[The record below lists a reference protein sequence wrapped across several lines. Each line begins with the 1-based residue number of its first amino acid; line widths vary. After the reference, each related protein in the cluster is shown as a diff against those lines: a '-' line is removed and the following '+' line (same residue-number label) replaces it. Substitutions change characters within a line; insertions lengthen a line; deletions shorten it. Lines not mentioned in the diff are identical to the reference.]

1 MEKNKTIPKY
11 LICTMTLLLSCLVA
25 CLSSCGNSRAL
36 VKVRNNA
43 DQTTTQIDIRTGNGG
58 TTEVKVNPTVSMD
71 SLSFKF
77 GKNDR

>member
-1 MEKNKTIPKY
+1 MSL
-11 LICTMTLLLSCLVA
+11 LISCLVV

>member
-1 MEKNKTIPKY
+1 MSL
-11 LICTMTLLLSCLVA
+11 LISCLAV

>member
-1 MEKNKTIPKY
+1 MSLAI
-11 LICTMTLLLSCLVA
+11 MCLAA
-25 CLSSCGNSRAL
+25 CFSSCGNSRAL

-77 GKNDR
+77 GKK

>member
-1 MEKNKTIPKY
+1 MEKIKTIPNCRIY
-11 LICTMTLLLSCLVA
+11 AISLAILCSVA

-58 TTEVKVNPTVSMD
+58 TTEVKVNPSVSMD

-77 GKNDR
+77 GQK

>member
-1 MEKNKTIPKY
+1 MEKSKTIPKY
-11 LICTMTLLLSCLVA
+11 LFFTMSLLALCLAA

-58 TTEVKVNPTVSMD
+58 TTEVKVNPSVSMD

-77 GKNDR
+77 GNK

>member
-1 MEKNKTIPKY
+1 MEKSKTIPKC
-11 LICTMTLLLSCLVA
+11 LIFVTSLLASCLVA

-77 GKNDR
+77 GKK

>member
-1 MEKNKTIPKY
+1 MSLAI
-11 LICTMTLLLSCLVA
+11 MCLVA
-25 CLSSCGNSRAL
+25 CLSSCGNSRAF

-58 TTEVKVNPTVSMD
+58 TTEVKVNPSVSLD

-77 GKNDR
+77 GQK

>member
-1 MEKNKTIPKY
+1 MSF
-11 LICTMTLLLSCLVA
+11 LIMFAVVCF
-25 CLSSCGNSRAL
+25 SSCGNSRAF

-58 TTEVKVNPTVSMD
+58 TTEVKVNPTVSLD

-77 GKNDR
+77 GNNDR

>member
-1 MEKNKTIPKY
+1 MS
-11 LICTMTLLLSCLVA
+11 LLVMCMVA
-25 CLSSCGNSRAL
+25 FLSSCGNSRAL

-58 TTEVKVNPTVSMD
+58 TTEVKVNPSVSMD

-77 GKNDR
+77 GNK

>member
-1 MEKNKTIPKY
+1 MSLAI
-11 LICTMTLLLSCLVA
+11 MCLVG

-77 GKNDR
+77 GKHDR

>member
-1 MEKNKTIPKY
+1 MSL
-11 LICTMTLLLSCLVA
+11 LIMCSALF
-25 CLSSCGNSRAL
+25 LSSCGNSRAL

-58 TTEVKVNPTVSMD
+58 TTEVKVNPSVSMD

-77 GKNDR
+77 GNK

>member
-1 MEKNKTIPKY
+1 MSI
-11 LICTMTLLLSCLVA
+11 LLSCLGV

-77 GKNDR
+77 GKHDR

>member
-1 MEKNKTIPKY
+1 MSI
-11 LICTMTLLLSCLVA
+11 LISCLVV

-43 DQTTTQIDIRTGNGG
+43 DQTTTQIDIKTGNGG
-58 TTEVKVNPTVSMD
+58 TTEVKVNPSVSMD

-77 GKNDR
+77 GKHDR

>member
-1 MEKNKTIPKY
+1 MSFAIT
-11 LICTMTLLLSCLVA
+11 CLVA
-25 CLSSCGNSRAL
+25 CLISCGNSRAL

>member
-1 MEKNKTIPKY
+1 MS
-11 LICTMTLLLSCLVA
+11 LALSCLVA

-58 TTEVKVNPTVSMD
+58 TTEVKVNPSVSMD

>member
-1 MEKNKTIPKY
+1 MEKSKTIT
-11 LICTMTLLLSCLVA
+11 LCVLWMTVALSTLVA

-58 TTEVKVNPTVSMD
+58 STEVKVNPSVSMD
-71 SLSFKF
+71 SLTFKF
-77 GKNDR
+77 GKHDR